1 MSMASVILPIP
12 HIPQQYNGEC
22 LAACAAMLLVHLDI
36 PMTYKQLLIML
47 RIKRGLGTPSST
59 IRVLDKLG
67 LTVIYESG
75 TFLKLYEHLS
85 HNRPCIAFVEAGEL
99 PYWNERN
106 SHAIVVV
113 GLDTQFV
120 YLNDPVLAYGPIRVP
135 RGDFDLAW
143 LEHEEFYA
151 TLVR

>member
-1 MSMASVILPIP
+1 MTPVILPVP
-12 HIPQQYNGEC
+12 HIPQRYVGEC
-22 LAACAAMLLVHLDI
+22 LAACVAMLLVHFDI
-36 PMTYKQLLIML
+36 SITYQQLLNIL
-47 RIKRGLGTPSST
+47 RIKRGLGSPASN
-59 IRVLDKLG
+59 IRVLNKLD

-75 TFLKLYEHLS
+75 TFPKLHEHLS
-85 HNRPCIAFVEAGEL
+85 NNRPCIAFIEAEEL

-113 GLDTQFV
+113 GLDVQFV
-120 YLNDPVLAYGPIRVP
+120 YINDPALAYGPIRVP
-135 RGDFDLAW
+135 HGDFDLAW